1 MKTRQVSCETTS
13 FPRGLAEAAT
23 VGCLSGTG

>member
-13 FPRGLAEAAT
+13 FAP
-23 VGCLSGTG
+23 SGSIDLYMQEKASA